1 VGLRRD
7 SLQYG
12 GENLRRASLFLGR
25 VVPGVLAHSGSTRGR
40 SLAGIRATASLL
52 TSLPRLHVS
61 LTDSPAGERLN
72 HHFGDRIW
80 GIRHSRVAQGVLV
93 VPEQEGLY
101 LRGRSRQAL
110 RTGIRRARAD
120 GITCRALHGV
130 EERRAVL
137 QHLDMAMSEWDEGSL
152 SLAGDVWRAAFSANG
167 VPVAVARMTVDVELA
182 LLQTFVSS
190 HMASRYLLHAEL
202 VETLVSA
209 RVRYLAVN
217 APMAPLLEPTL
228 QYWQRLLGFQV
239 ANLSLTQASPSLELQ
254 PTRETRVE
262 TAMYGTSQAG

>member
-12 GENLRRASLFLGR
+12 GENLRRASLFLGC
-25 VVPGVLAHSGSTRGR
+25 VVPGAVAQPGSLRGQ

-61 LTDSPAGERLN
+61 LTDSPAGERLRE
-72 HHFGDRIW
+72 HFGDRIW

-93 VPEQEGLY
+93 LPEGEGLY
-101 LRGRSRQAL
+101 VRGRSRQAL
-110 RTGIRRARAD
+110 RTGIRRARTE
-120 GITCRALHGV
+120 GITCRPLHDI
-130 EERRAVL
+130 EERRAAL
-137 QHLDMAMSEWDEGSL
+137 QHLDMTMSEWDEDYL

-167 VPVAVARMTVDVELA
+167 VPVAVARVTVDAELA
-182 LLQTFVSS
+182 LLETFVSS

-202 VETLVSA
+202 VETLVRA
-209 RVRYLAVN
+209 GVRYLAVN
-217 APMAPLLEPTL
+217 APMAPLLEPAL

-239 ANLSLTQASPSLELQ
+239 ANLSLRNASPSLEI
-254 PTRETRVE
+254 
-262 TAMYGTSQAG
+262 AAAGSPQLRISISDA